1 MPTRRKFLKAA
12 FFFITGGIFADAFW
26 FEKFFIETKEFYF
39 EDASQ
44 EKTNLKLV
52 QISDLHLQKTSYPMR
67 QLAKKINSLRPDL
80 ILITGD
86 AIDKARNINLLAD
99 FLNLI
104 DKDIKKVAILGN
116 WEYWGAVDLTALNII
131 YKKNNTELLI
141 NRSVKYLFRN
151 TSISITGVDDFLG
164 GNADINAALENH
176 SESDYH
182 IILNHCPQY
191 SDRISETLSQP
202 ARKNINV
209 NFILSG
215 HTHGGQINFF
225 GFAPFLPPGSGK
237 YVSGWYNAVVG
248 NQLSVVSQYLQS
260 TFGKP
265 VMYVSKGIGTS
276 IFPVRFGARAEIAIF
291 NL

>member
-1 MPTRRKFLKAA
+1 MPTRRKFLQSA
-12 FFFITGGIFADAFW
+12 FFILTAGVFADAFW
-26 FEKFFIETKEFYF
+26 FEKFFIETKNFYLGG
-39 EDASQ
+39 ASQ
-44 EKTNLKLV
+44 EKTNLKLL
-52 QISDLHLQKTSYPMR
+52 QISDLHLQKINNPMR
-67 QLAKKINSLRPDL
+67 KLAKKINNLRPDL

-86 AIDKARNINLLAD
+86 AVDKKRNINLIED

-116 WEYWGAVDLTALNII
+116 WEYWGAVDLVALDNI
-131 YKKNNTELLI
+131 YKKNNTDLLI

-164 GNADINAALENH
+164 GNADIDTALENYT
-176 SESDYH
+176 ESDYH

-202 ARKNINV
+202 ARKNVNL

-225 GFAPFLPPGSGK
+225 DFAPFLPPGSGK

-248 NQLSVVSQYLQS
+248 SQSSVVSQHPQS
-260 TFGKP
+260 NSGKP
-265 VMYVSKGIGTS
+265 AMYVSKGIGTS
-276 IFPVRFGARAEIAIF
+276 IFPVRLGARAEMAIF
-291 NL
+291 YL

>member
-1 MPTRRKFLKAA
+1 MPTRRKFLRSA
-12 FFFITGGIFADAFW
+12 FFILTTGIFADAFW
-26 FEKFFIETKEFYF
+26 FEKFFIETKIFYLGGT
-39 EDASQ
+39 SQ
-44 EKTNLKLV
+44 EKTNLKLL
-52 QISDLHLQKTSYPMR
+52 QISDLHLQKINNPIR
-67 QLAKKINSLRPDL
+67 QLAKKINDLRPDL

-86 AIDKARNINLLAD
+86 AVDKKRNINLIED

-116 WEYWGAVDLTALNII
+116 WEYWGAVDLVALDNI
-131 YKKNNTELLI
+131 YKKNNTDLLI

-164 GNADINAALENH
+164 GNADINTALENYT
-176 SESDYH
+176 ESDYH

-191 SDRISETLSQP
+191 SDRISETLSQS
-202 ARKNINV
+202 ARKNINLNV
-209 NFILSG
+209 ILSG

-237 YVSGWYNAVVG
+237 YVSGWYNAVVDS
-248 NQLSVVSQYLQS
+248 QSLVVSQHPQYS
-260 TFGKP
+260 SSKP

-276 IFPVRFGARAEIAIF
+276 IFPVRLGARAEMAIF
-291 NL
+291 YL

>member
-1 MPTRRKFLKAA
+1 MPTRRKFLRSA
-12 FFFITGGIFADAFW
+12 FFIITGGIFTDAFW
-26 FEKFFIETKEFYF
+26 FENFFIETKNFYWGNTAR
-39 EDASQ
+39 D
-44 EKTNLKLV
+44 TPNLKLV
-52 QISDLHLQKTSYPMR
+52 QVSDLHLQKINYPIR
-67 QLAKKINSLRPDL
+67 QLAKKINNLRPDL

-86 AIDKARNINLLAD
+86 AIDKASKINLLDD

-116 WEYWGAVDLTALNII
+116 WEYWSGVDLAVLDIV

-141 NRSVKYLFRN
+141 NRSIKYSFQKA
-151 TSISITGVDDFLG
+151 TISITGVDDFLG

-209 NFILSG
+209 DFILSG

-237 YVSGWYNAVVG
+237 YVSGWYNAVVS

-260 TFGKP
+260 AFGKP

-276 IFPVRFGARAEIAIF
+276 IFPVRFGARAEIATF